1 MSWLPNP
8 ESGTTSLITGA
19 SSGIGAAIA
28 RDLAAR
34 GYGVTLVARR
44 EERLQA
50 LARELAGAHAV
61 RAEVVTCDLAD
72 AEARIALADQV
83 QGLGLRVDVLVQ
95 SAGLG
100 SYGPFIGLDLRREIE
115 QVRVMCEAVVELCG
129 AFVPAMVAR
138 GSGGVVIVSS
148 GLGLQPGAR
157 YATYG
162 ATKAFC
168 IAFGESLHVE
178 LRRSGVAVSNVC
190 PGPVDTEYFSV
201 NGPHPAQRVFPR
213 PMWSSAEA
221 VAAAAIDGL
230 ERNRRVVIPGT
241 PMRALMATGRL
252 APRAVQLRVM
262 DRFFRAPGER
272 RESARSVQK
281 V

>member
-1 MSWLPNP
+1 MSWLPDP
-8 ESGTTSLITGA
+8 DPRATCLITGA

-28 RDLAAR
+28 RELAAH

-50 LARELAGAHAV
+50 LARELAGVFSV
-61 RAEVVTCDLAD
+61 RAEVVTCNLAD
-72 AEARIALADQV
+72 AEARGALPSQI
-83 QGLGLRVDVLVQ
+83 QRLQLRVDVLVN

-100 SYGPFIGLDLRREIE
+100 SYGPFVELDPAREVE

-129 AFVPAMVAR
+129 FFVPAMAAR
-138 GSGGVVIVSS
+138 RSGGVMIVSS
-148 GLGLQPGAR
+148 ALGLQPGAR

-168 IAFGESLHVE
+168 VAFGEALHTE
-178 LRRSGVAVSNVC
+178 LRRSNVAVTTLC

-201 NGPHPAQRVFPR
+201 NGPHPVQRMFPSA
-213 PMWSSAEA
+213 MWSSGED
-221 VAAAAIDGL
+221 VALAAIGGL
-230 ERNRRVVIPGT
+230 ARNRRVMVPSTSI
-241 PMRALMATGRL
+241 RALMATGRL

-272 RESARSVQK
+272 HR
-281 V
+281 